1 MLMEKLRYRESGE
14 TLVFPKKKLK
24 ATWLKPPTP
33 LMPRVFL
40 SEIDIEAF
48 EDERMSAIVRKAIS
62 SREGGKGKGA
72 VLEDDFWEQKRDRFS
87 LCENVSKDDYEYI
100 AEKSEYAAWLLIN
113 GPEFVNHFALAMH
126 RCRSEAF
133 RVSSGEEMSRK
144 IVERIAKIAKLNG
157 EEENRVMNV
166 SEDRK
171 LWQFS
176 TVSDELIAVNGTG
189 EKLKGCGAYIE
200 FAYREY
206 ISTGEGIEIES
217 RKNLEEDESKRRDG
231 FEVANADAIFD
242 STKV

>member
-1 MLMEKLRYRESGE
+1 
-14 TLVFPKKKLK
+14 
-24 ATWLKPPTP
+24 
-33 LMPRVFL
+33 
-40 SEIDIEAF
+40 
-48 EDERMSAIVRKAIS
+48 
-62 SREGGKGKGA
+62 
-72 VLEDDFWEQKRDRFS
+72 
-87 LCENVSKDDYEYI
+87 
-100 AEKSEYAAWLLIN
+100 
-113 GPEFVNHFALAMH
+113 
-126 RCRSEAF
+126 
-133 RVSSGEEMSRK
+133 MSRK

-166 SEDRK
+166 SEDSK

-206 ISTGEGIEIES
+206 VLPDSEKNNTSAEIRMG

-231 FEVANADAIFD
+231 FEVANADAIFE